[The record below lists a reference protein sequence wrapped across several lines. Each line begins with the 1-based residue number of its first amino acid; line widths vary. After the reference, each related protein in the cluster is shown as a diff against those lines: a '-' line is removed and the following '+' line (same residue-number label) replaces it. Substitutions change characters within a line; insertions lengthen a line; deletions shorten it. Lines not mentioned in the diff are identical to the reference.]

1 MKHSCQENAGR
12 KGLLIVIS
20 GPSGVGKGTI
30 CSELLKRNDHIRYSV
45 SATTRKP
52 RPGEIHG
59 RDYYFCSVQEFMEMV
74 EAGAFLE
81 WAKVFDNYYGTP
93 VRVVEDTLAQGKHCI
108 LEIDVQGALQ
118 VKSKMPE
125 GIFIFIVPPSKEEL
139 AKRITGRGTENGTEI
154 GKRLQ
159 QVDGEMAYLQ
169 EYDHVVVN
177 DRIDQAVEKISRIIE
192 MERLKMCQGT
202 VP

>member
-1 MKHSCQENAGR
+1 MKHSCKENAGR

-30 CSELLKRNDHIRYSV
+30 CSELLKRHDHIRYSV

-74 EAGAFLE
+74 EADAFLE

-93 VRVVEDTLAQGKHCI
+93 VNVVEDTLAQGKDCI

-118 VKSKMPE
+118 VKRKKPE

-139 AKRITGRGTENGTEI
+139 AKRITGRGRKTGPKL
-154 GKRLQ
+154 KRLR
-159 QVDGEMAYLQ
+159 QVDGNGLSPR
-169 EYDHVVVN
+169 V
-177 DRIDQAVEKISRIIE
+177 
-192 MERLKMCQGT
+192 
-202 VP
+202 